1 MRYTFRCRGHQNIK
15 ALHPRTVEFTR
26 DEHLTER
33 GDCIIGIKADFEKD
47 KLRGFQKKV
56 RIIVEV
62 DGLTDRFKAYVNPHF
77 DHDRE
82 MVLRKS
88 RYRSPRTFATDL
100 NRGSNKLDRR
110 IVELMRDPLKIMTV
124 TIESMGKG

>member
-33 GDCIIGIKADFEKD
+33 GV
-47 KLRGFQKKV
+47 QKKV